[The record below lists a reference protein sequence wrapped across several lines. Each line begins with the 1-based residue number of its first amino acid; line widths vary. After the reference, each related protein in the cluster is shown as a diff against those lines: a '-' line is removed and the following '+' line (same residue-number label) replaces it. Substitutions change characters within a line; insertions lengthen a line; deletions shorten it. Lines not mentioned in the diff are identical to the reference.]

1 MRLQFV
7 PILLA
12 VICLVF
18 YSSCKRQTNA
28 QESNS
33 QEIADTKQQD
43 QTDEKTSDD
52 SIDELINRVGKG
64 VADQRVEAIFLLS
77 DKTDQLDKILKPI
90 IAQLSHP
97 DTFVKYAANRVVE
110 HLAPMADKQ
119 IDRWIKSENTEDITA
134 AAELLRKL
142 GPTGAK
148 YNDRLKT
155 FLKSDSFVKRM
166 SAMFIIEEVGPKA
179 EALIPE
185 IIPML
190 TSETPNERFAAAR
203 CLGAIGSNNEKAVK
217 ALIERFEKGLP
228 TERNRATISLVKM
241 GDLGDYDLLS
251 VLLKRTKRF
260 NVVEKEFAIRGLGML
275 GKDTPEVR
283 EAIKKEF
290 ESHSNSVYAAVAWW
304 RLTGDAETSLE
315 QLKKDLGS
323 IDKDVAAIDA
333 CATMGTDAAPLID
346 ELIKIGSKK
355 NADGEEA
362 GYRLYVMEAL
372 VKIGPTDERVYTYL
386 KECANQDFTLVS
398 WMAKKHLAAL
408 EKSE

>member
-7 PILLA
+7 PVMLA

-18 YSSCKRQTNA
+18 YSSCKRQTDA
-28 QESNS
+28 QETTPLNLV
-33 QEIADTKQQD
+33 QET
-43 QTDEKTSDD
+43 QTDEKIPD
-52 SIDELINRVGKG
+52 SVDELIEWVNKG
-64 VADQRVEAIFLLS
+64 SADQRLQAMIELS

-97 DTFVKYAANRVVE
+97 DTFVKYAANRTIE

-142 GPTGAK
+142 GPTGGK
-148 YNDRLKT
+148 YLDRLKT

-166 SAMFIIEEVGPKA
+166 SAMFIIEEVGPGA
-179 EALIPE
+179 AALIPE
-185 IIPML
+185 IIPMFS
-190 TSETPNERFAAAR
+190 SETPNERFAAAR
-203 CLGAIGSNNEKAVK
+203 CLGAIGSNDEKVVK

-304 RLTGDAETSLE
+304 RLTGDAETSLA

-333 CATMGTDAAPLID
+333 CGTMGTDAAPLID

-355 NADGEEA
+355 TEGGDEA

-372 VKIGPTDERVYTYL
+372 VKIGPTDERVHTFL
-386 KECANQDFTLVS
+386 KECANQEFVLVS
-398 WMAKKHLAAL
+398 WMAKKHLSDL